1 MAAYSQNFCVNP
13 RELVNSQPQLPD
25 ITSFACAD
33 LYYPPP
39 TPQSIINGE
48 YRGPVPR
55 TMRVE
60 YVLQN
65 PKYRLESP
73 SLSIHF
79 TVKGNVGPCL
89 LAVLREQVIIDG
101 ADNTVF
107 EDCRWNRTK
116 WVLDW
121 PGLEMDCIGLWCH
134 DVNGKPL
141 TRDALIREIGAQI
154 GQIMRKSKA
163 GDPKYRQSIHTPPC
177 WRIENI
183 DFRDIRLV
191 SLNYHSGVW
200 VPTLA
205 VTRHQ

>member
-1 MAAYSQNFCVNP
+1 
-13 RELVNSQPQLPD
+13 
-25 ITSFACAD
+25 
-33 LYYPPP
+33 
-39 TPQSIINGE
+39 
-48 YRGPVPR
+48 
-55 TMRVE
+55 MRVE

-65 PKYRLESP
+65 PKYRRESP

-116 WVLDW
+116 WVLDVFHLFSLLSFRALNCMFQW

-141 TRDALIREIGAQI
+141 TRDTLIREIGAQI

-163 GDPKYRQSIHTPPC
+163 RDPKYQQSIHTPPC
-177 WRIENI
+177 WRFENI

-191 SLNYHSGVW
+191 SLNYYNGVW